1 MHDSIATI
9 DQAKN
14 TLLDL
19 AIRFGP
25 RLLTAL
31 MIVIVGIVVSRWFS
45 RWLGRGLSRIELEP
59 PLFAK
64 PIAEGSSKG
73 INDHSRIA
81 DRGQLAA
88 ACSELLRAFDQPVL
102 VESYLPGREVT
113 VGIVGNG
120 CGASVVGVMEV
131 LFKEG
136 NDHDYTALN
145 KDEYEQRVTYRLLDG
160 EPLGERA
167 RQVCLRL
174 LTLAPRTRAQ
184 LADALRK
191 RGIPDETADEVLS
204 RFEDVGLI
212 DDAAFARAWVESRH
226 YGRGLAGRALSAE
239 LKQRGVAADEIRA
252 AIEERLGPDAE
263 VSAARRLIDKKLE
276 STKALPPDQRTRR
289 LAGMLARKGYP
300 AGLAFRV
307 IREAL
312 EAEGDL
318 AFPEDEPVFDE
329 ADSDTE

>member
-1 MHDSIATI
+1 MEDH
-9 DQAKN
+9 
-14 TLLDL
+14 
-19 AIRFGP
+19 
-25 RLLTAL
+25 
-31 MIVIVGIVVSRWFS
+31 
-45 RWLGRGLSRIELEP
+45 
-59 PLFAK
+59 
-64 PIAEGSSKG
+64 KG
-73 INDHSRIA
+73 GAGGAADH
-81 DRGQLAA
+81 
-88 ACSELLRAFDQPVL
+88 P
-102 VESYLPGREVT
+102 
-113 VGIVGNG
+113 
-120 CGASVVGVMEV
+120 
-131 LFKEG
+131 
-136 NDHDYTALN
+136 
-145 KDEYEQRVTYRLLDG
+145 EQ
-160 EPLGERA
+160 RA

-263 VSAARRLIDKKLE
+263 ASAARRLIDRKLD
-276 STKALPPDQRTRR
+276 STRGQPPEQRTRR

-318 AFPEDEPVFDE
+318 ALPEDELLFDE
-329 ADSDTE
+329 ADSGTE